1 MRFQTYKEVM
11 LNRYIEFVPLT
22 IGYSIDRVHDDEE
35 SHDIMPLVQE
45 EEHDRMER
53 INNGMFYDT

>member
-1 MRFQTYKEVM
+1 M

-35 SHDIMPLVQE
+35 SHDIMPLVQ
-45 EEHDRMER
+45 HDRMER